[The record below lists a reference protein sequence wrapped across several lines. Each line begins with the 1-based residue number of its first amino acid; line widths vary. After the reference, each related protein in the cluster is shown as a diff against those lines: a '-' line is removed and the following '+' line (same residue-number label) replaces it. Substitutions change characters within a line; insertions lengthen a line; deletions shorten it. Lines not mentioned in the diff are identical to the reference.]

1 MQRVRL
7 IAAAKNIRTEEINV
21 HLKVKPEWFLTKIS
35 SYGQVPVIEHEGRVI
50 RESIIAFGEFLT
62 YFRVLNNCAKD
73 EFKSQ
78 PLIPLVGRPS
88 PVDYV
93 DEVFPGKSLWP
104 TDPYQKALDRL
115 LLNDFGNQVCYTSS
129 MLCYVPAACT
139 CIWLC
144 LITLNSL
151 HLGSR
156 VFSLNKVVTVRSYIF
171 KP

>member
-93 DEVFPGKSLWP
+93 DEVFPGSLSGRLTP
-104 TDPYQKALDRL
+104 TKRL
-115 LLNDFGNQVCYTSS
+115 WIDFYLTTLEIRYAIQVQCCAMYLLHAHVYGCV
-129 MLCYVPAACT
+129 L
-139 CIWLC
+139 
-144 LITLNSL
+144 L
-151 HLGSR
+151 H
-156 VFSLNKVVTVRSYIF
+156 
-171 KP
+171 